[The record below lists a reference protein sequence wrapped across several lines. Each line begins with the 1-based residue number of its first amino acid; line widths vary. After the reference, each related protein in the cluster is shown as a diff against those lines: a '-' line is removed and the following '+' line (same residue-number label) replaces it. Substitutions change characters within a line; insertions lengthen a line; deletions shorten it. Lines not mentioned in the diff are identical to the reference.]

1 MKSFLDQ
8 EAVDKTL
15 KRLDDAK
22 QKKAQDLTEEQL
34 AIMEANKKAGEE
46 MVRKWEA
53 GKTPFEQTSK
63 LPFKPAEKPE
73 EKQVEV
79 EKE

>member
-15 KRLDDAK
+15 KRLKAAK
-22 QKKAQDLTEEQL
+22 QKKAQKLTKEQR
-34 AIMEANKKAGEE
+34 AIIKANKKAGKE

-53 GKTPFEQTSK
+53 GDTSY
-63 LPFKPAEKPE
+63 
-73 EKQVEV
+73 KQ
-79 EKE
+79 

>member
-53 GKTPFEQTSK
+53 G
-63 LPFKPAEKPE
+63 
-73 EKQVEV
+73 
-79 EKE
+79 